1 MASEPGREEG
11 DMSIDEKLETIPAL
25 GIEIAETSWA
35 FHEGAFVRLADAK
48 VSIATHALN
57 YGTGVFEGIRAYWNA
72 DREQLF
78 VFRLRD
84 HFARMERS
92 CRIMRIPLPGDPDAL
107 ASLVLELLRRNEY
120 SGDVYVRP
128 LAYKAARS
136 IKVALDGLRPAF
148 SMFSFPLG
156 AYLPTDGLTASVV
169 SWRRTPDNAIPA
181 RGKLT
186 GAYINTAL
194 AVDEAHDEN
203 ADEAIFLTE
212 GGHVS
217 EGGSSNIFIVRDD
230 ELVTPPV
237 TADILEGITRDSVMR
252 LARERLGMRVVE
264 RDVDRTELYIAD
276 EVFFCGTGAQ
286 VAPCVSIDH
295 RLVGDGRIGPV
306 AKRVGDLYFAVARG
320 DDPSYPEWRTAV
332 YG

>member
-1 MASEPGREEG
+1 LAAM
-11 DMSIDEKLETIPAL
+11 PAL
-25 GIEIAETSWA
+25 GTEISEDSWA
-35 FHEGAFVRLADAK
+35 FHDEQFVRLADAK

-57 YGTGVFEGIRAYWNA
+57 YGTGIFEGIRAYW
-72 DREQLF
+72 DDEREQLS

-92 CRIMRIPLPGDPDAL
+92 CRIMRTPLPMGPDAL
-107 ASLVLELLRRNEY
+107 AALTVELLRRNAY
-120 SGDVYVRP
+120 RQDVYVRP

-156 AYLPTDGLTASVV
+156 AYLPTNGLSATVT
-169 SWRRTPDNAIPA
+169 SWRRVSDNAIPA

-194 AVDEAHDEN
+194 AVDEAHDKN

-212 GGHVS
+212 SGHVS
-217 EGGSSNIFIVRDD
+217 EGGSSNIFIVRDGV
-230 ELVTPPV
+230 LATPPV
-237 TADILEGITRDSVMR
+237 SADILEGITRDSVMR
-252 LARERLGMRVVE
+252 IARERLGLRTVE
-264 RDVDRTELYIAD
+264 RDIDRTELYLAD

-286 VAPCVSIDH
+286 VAPCVTID
-295 RLVGDGRIGPV
+295 RRPVGDGRIGPV
-306 AKRVGDLYFAVARG
+306 TKRIGDLYFAVARG
-320 DDPSYPEWRTAV
+320 ADASYPEWRTAV
-332 YG
+332 YA